1 MLLVNKNKW
10 LAMAVSCMAMAV
22 SACGGQNSGSQTAPQ
37 ASQPA
42 AAPAS
47 SASGT
52 AATSNGKTLRVGL
65 NAEFAPFEFLDNN
78 QKPQGFDVDLI
89 QALAKQG
96 GFEVEFKHTPWDSL
110 FPALNNGDIDVVA
123 SAVTITEDRKK
134 TMDFT
139 EPYYQITQVVLVP
152 QGKNVANVEDL
163 KKLNKVGVVTG
174 NTGDFAAQKIF
185 GATSSNV
192 ARFENVTL
200 LLKEVESGG
209 VDAAIS
215 DSAVVG
221 NYVKNNSDKGF
232 SIIEVPDFEVENYGI
247 AVRKGDAAT
256 LGQLN
261 AALKAVRD
269 NGEYAKIEEKYFAK
283 TK

>member
-1 MLLVNKNKW
+1 MLFVGKNKW
-10 LAMAVSCMAMAV
+10 LAMAVSCMALVV
-22 SACGGQNSGSQTAPQ
+22 SACGGQSSNSGSSAPKATEPA
-37 ASQPA
+37 ASQA
-42 AAPAS
+42 QAAS
-47 SASGT
+47 STVA
-52 AATSNGKTLRVGL
+52 SNGKVLRVGM
-65 NAEFAPFEFLDNN
+65 NAEFAPFEFLDSN
-78 QKPQGFDVDLI
+78 QKPQGFDVDLM

-185 GATSSNV
+185 GATSNNV

-200 LLKEVESGG
+200 LLKEVENGG
-209 VDAAIS
+209 LDAAIS

-232 SIIEVPDFEVENYGI
+232 SIIEIPDFEVENYGI
-247 AVRKGDAAT
+247 VVRKGDAET
-256 LGQLN
+256 LNALN
-261 AALKAVRD
+261 AALKTVRE

-283 TK
+283 AK